1 MIQTFELIP
10 GVVLRCF
17 PDDRFKQACLS
28 MQIVRP
34 MNEKE
39 AAVNSLIPAVLL
51 RGTEN
56 YPELRAITLH
66 LDDLYGAAV
75 GTMVRRVGDY
85 QTTGL
90 VCGFMEDKYAMD
102 GDEILAPMVA
112 FLEEL
117 CFRPLLQKG
126 AFCRDFVES
135 EKKNLIAAIEAQRN
149 DKRTYASNRL
159 FECICKN
166 DPFGLPRLGTAAQA
180 KQITPAGA
188 YTHYQR
194 ILKESRIDLF
204 YVGACDP
211 AQVAALLMPMFQ
223 KLERSYTPLPGQT
236 PYNPSEPVEE
246 TEKMDVSQG
255 RLGMGF
261 TTDITIGD
269 PRFAAMQVC
278 NTVFGAGMI
287 SKLFMVIREKMSL
300 CYDIGSGYHST
311 KGIMSVTAG
320 IDFDKEMT
328 VRQEVLNQLKQC
340 QEGNIS
346 QMELESA
353 KQSLISQLRTTHDS
367 ASSIE
372 SYYGSSA
379 LSGLRWTPEEYIR
392 AIEQV
397 TAQQAADAA
406 KTLKL
411 HTVYFLKGVR

>member
-10 GVVLRCF
+10 GVFLRCF

-28 MQIVRP
+28 LQIVRP
-34 MNEKE
+34 MCEKE
-39 AAVNSLIPAVLL
+39 ASVNSLIPAVLL
-51 RGTEN
+51 RGTKN
-56 YPELRAITLH
+56 YPDLRAITLR

-90 VCGFMEDKYAMD
+90 VCGFIEDKYAMD
-102 GDEILAPMVA
+102 GDEILAPMIE

-117 CFRPLLQKG
+117 CFAPILEKG

-159 FECICKN
+159 FECICKK
-166 DPFGLPRLGTAAQA
+166 DPFGLPRMGTAAQA
-180 KQITPAGA
+180 KKITSAGA
-188 YTHYQR
+188 YAHYQT
-194 ILKESRIDLF
+194 ILRESRIDLF
-204 YVGACDP
+204 YVGSCEP
-211 AQVAALLMPMFQ
+211 ERVAALLKPMFSR
-223 KLERSYTPLPGQT
+223 LERGYTPLPAQT
-236 PYNPSEPVEE
+236 PYNHSDPAEE

-278 NTVFGAGMI
+278 NTVFGGGMI
-287 SKLFMVIREKMSL
+287 SKLFTVIREKMSL

-320 IDFDKEMT
+320 IDFDKEIM
-328 VRQEVLNQLKQC
+328 VRQEVLSQLKDC

-346 QMELESA
+346 EIELESA

-372 SYYGSSA
+372 GYYGSAA
-379 LSGLRWTPEEYIR
+379 LSGLSWTPEEYIR
-392 AIEQV
+392 AIEAV
-397 TAQQAADAA
+397 TVQQIAEAA